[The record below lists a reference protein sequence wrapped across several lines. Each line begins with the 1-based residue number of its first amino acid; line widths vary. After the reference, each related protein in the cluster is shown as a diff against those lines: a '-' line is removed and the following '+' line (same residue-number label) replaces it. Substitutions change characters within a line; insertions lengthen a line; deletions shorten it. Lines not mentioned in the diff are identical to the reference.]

1 MYFSLNMFLPILGL
15 TLLLAFDLVKGNLS
29 ENTLER
35 VKSLVIVSG
44 VSLIVLF
51 GAFLSLM
58 NKEVRTRIFKFVRI
72 ISF

>member
-1 MYFSLNMFLPILGL
+1 MFLPILGL